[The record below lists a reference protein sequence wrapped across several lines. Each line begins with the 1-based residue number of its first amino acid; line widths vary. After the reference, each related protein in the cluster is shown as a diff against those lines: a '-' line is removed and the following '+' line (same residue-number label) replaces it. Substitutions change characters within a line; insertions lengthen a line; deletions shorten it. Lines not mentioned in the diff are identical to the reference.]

1 MKKIYTIGHSNHL
14 SNFFLSLLRKHEI
27 TCVVDVRSVPFSKY
41 TPQYNKDDLK
51 RFLHENKVYYI
62 FMGEELGARRS
73 DKLLYSSDGNLDFD
87 KVSKTRLFQSGI
99 DRIKSGIEKGYNIA
113 VMCTEKDPIE
123 CHRNILV
130 ARELYRQNIEINN
143 ILENGKI
150 QTQEQI
156 EERLLDLYFP
166 NRMQQTLFDSFGIN
180 SDNKELIKKAYI
192 YRNRDIAYNINDN
205 LVAKVL

>member
-1 MKKIYTIGHSNHL
+1 MKKAYTIGHSNY
-14 SNFFLSLLRKHEI
+14 STKYFLSLLNKHGI

-51 RFLHENKVYYI
+51 KFLYDNKIYYI

-73 DKLLYSSDGNLDFD
+73 DKLLYSKDGNLDFD
-87 KVSKTRLFQSGI
+87 KVSKTSLFQSGI
-99 DRIKSGIEKGYNIA
+99 DRVKSGIEKGYNIA
-113 VMCTEKDPIE
+113 IMCTEKDPIE

-130 ARELYRQNIEINN
+130 ARELYKQNIEIYN
-143 ILENGKI
+143 ILENGKVE
-150 QTQEQI
+150 TQKQI

-166 NRMQQTLFDSFGIN
+166 NRMQQTLFDSFDIN
-180 SDNKELIKKAYI
+180 VNNKELIEQAYNC
-192 YRNRDIAYNINDN
+192 RNKDIAFNINDN

>member
-1 MKKIYTIGHSNHL
+1 MEKVYTIGHSNYL
-14 SNFFLSLLRKHEI
+14 TKYFLSLLKKHGI

-51 RFLHENKVYYI
+51 KFLHENKVYYI

-73 DKLLYSSDGNLDFD
+73 DKLLYSSDGTLDFE
-87 KVSKTRLFQSGI
+87 KVNKTSLFQSGI

-130 ARELYRQNIEINN
+130 ARELYRQNIEIHN
-143 ILENGKI
+143 ILESGKI
-150 QTQEQI
+150 ETQEQI

-166 NRMQQTLFDSFGIN
+166 NRMQQTLFDSFKN
-180 SDNKELIKKAYI
+180 NVDNGELINKAYI
-192 YRNRDIAYNINDN
+192 YRNKDIAYNINN